1 MKKIWIKIK
10 PAGAKKEDKPRS
22 RFDDHRDTLAWP
34 KGQGTRDDDMQ
45 CAGVFDAL
53 PAEIIALILT
63 DSLPARWRFCAR
75 PVCRLWRDVLDAA
88 GDETKNAPR
97 NEYQDRALH
106 FRARDVPWGS
116 LGTLRERRL
125 HGVAC
130 RWRRGVLV
138 QASTVAEWARTR
150 PDLWDHR
157 PEALVAWCMAC
168 RHASRGDIA
177 KALVASGREPL
188 VRYAVGPLFLDR
200 GCLYGHPEQN
210 TNRLCRTRIEDV
222 TEIIWTAAPAGLA
235 TTALVVD
242 MMGPIAWDKITDP
255 LWFING
261 DCPEA
266 FELLLRAWAAHV
278 CDNDALLCDLWIAVA
293 QTDSARIFE
302 RLLAIVATANSAR
315 GCDDARQAKPDGPD
329 PRTTTPDSFLAA
341 RLATTW
347 DQKAALCFD
356 TAMLCG
362 CTSILEVGRA
372 ILVGDLARD
381 LAKAAWRRGSVA
393 SIRWC
398 KENLDL
404 PPVTPGRL
412 MAAVGQRVDFFEW
425 LFDPQRGGHVPAD
438 DAEVTDLFRALA
450 RRNAPCALWVAER
463 WPRQSAAAGLDTLAA
478 LVRNVCTES
487 SPLMPQ
493 PKERDCHG
501 DLLERLVRV
510 LDLCATHVATGDSAG
525 DPWCNLWTT
534 IVALDRAARNWPW
547 HGWHVILCFV
557 WSRATGSDDSDAVDM
572 LGGCGPRPAS
582 QALWARWCR
591 VCPITLDDLGLTEA
605 DGHEIALTTSS
616 GSPLF
621 FTGEWAHKPCVTH
634 EDALA
639 RSKVSALAFAAWLR
653 ARGLLAG

>member
-1 MKKIWIKIK
+1 
-10 PAGAKKEDKPRS
+10 
-22 RFDDHRDTLAWP
+22 
-34 KGQGTRDDDMQ
+34 MQ

-53 PAEIIALILT
+53 PAEIIALILA

-75 PVCRLWRDVLDAA
+75 PVCRLWRDILDAV

-116 LGTLRERRL
+116 LGTLRGRRL

-168 RHASRGDIA
+168 RHTSRGDIA
-177 KALVASGREPL
+177 NALVASGREPL

-200 GCLYGHPEQN
+200 GCLYGDAEQN
-210 TNRLCRTRIEDV
+210 TNRPRRTRIEDM
-222 TEIIWTAAPAGLA
+222 TDIIWTATSAGLA

-242 MMGPIAWDKITDP
+242 MMGPIAWDKITDA
-255 LWFING
+255 LWFTSG

-293 QTDSARIFE
+293 GKGFARIFE
-302 RLLAIVATANSAR
+302 RLLAIVATADGAIG
-315 GCDDARQAKPDGPD
+315 GCNDARQAEPIGPD
-329 PRTTTPDSFLAA
+329 PRTTTPESVLAA

-347 DQKAALCFD
+347 NQKAALCFD
-356 TAMLCG
+356 TAMLHG
-362 CTSILEVGRA
+362 RTSILEVGRA
-372 ILVGDLARD
+372 SLDDDLARD
-381 LAKAAWRRGSVA
+381 LVKTAWRRGCVA
-393 SIRWC
+393 SIHWC
-398 KENLDL
+398 KENLGL
-404 PPVTPGRL
+404 PPITPGRL
-412 MAAVGQRVDFFEW
+412 LTAVGQRVEFFEW

-438 DAEVTDLFRALA
+438 DAEVMDLFRALA
-450 RRNAPCALWVAER
+450 HSNAPCALWVAER
-463 WPRQSAAAGLDTLAA
+463 WPRQSAAAGQYVLAA
-478 LVRNVCTES
+478 LVRNVCTGC
-487 SPLMPQ
+487 SPIRPR
-493 PKERDCHG
+493 PRERDCHG

-510 LDLCATHVATGDSAG
+510 LDLCATHAATGDDPG

-534 IVALDRAARNWPW
+534 VVALSRPERIWPW
-547 HGWHVILCFV
+547 HGWHVILCYV
-557 WSRATGSDDSDAVDM
+557 WSRAMGSDDSDAVDM

-591 VCPITLDDLGLTEA
+591 VCPIALGDLGLT
-605 DGHEIALTTSS
+605 DGQVIATTASS
-616 GSPLF
+616 ESPLF
-621 FTGEWAHKPCVTH
+621 FTAEWPYERCVTR

-639 RSKVSALAFAAWLR
+639 RSTVSALALAAWLR

>member
-1 MKKIWIKIK
+1 
-10 PAGAKKEDKPRS
+10 
-22 RFDDHRDTLAWP
+22 
-34 KGQGTRDDDMQ
+34 MQ
-45 CAGVFDAL
+45 CADAFDAL

-88 GDETKNAPR
+88 GDETQNAPR

-106 FRARDVPWGS
+106 FRARDVPWES
-116 LGTLRERRL
+116 LGALRGRRR
-125 HGVAC
+125 HDVAC

-168 RHASRGDIA
+168 QRASRGDIA

-200 GCLYGHPEQN
+200 GCLYDDSEQN
-210 TNRLCRTRIEDV
+210 TNLPRRTRAHDMA
-222 TEIIWTAAPAGLA
+222 EIIQVATPAGLA
-235 TTALVVD
+235 TAALVVD
-242 MMGPIAWDKITDP
+242 MMDPIAWDKITDP
-255 LWFING
+255 MWFTNG

-278 CDNDALLCDLWIAVA
+278 CGCDALLCDLWIALA
-293 QTDSARIFE
+293 GNGSARIFE
-302 RLLAIVATANSAR
+302 RLLAIAATTNGAR
-315 GCDDARQAKPDGPD
+315 GCDDARQAEPGGPD
-329 PRTTTPDSFLAA
+329 PRTTTPASLLAA

-356 TAMLCG
+356 TAVLCG
-362 CTSILEVGRA
+362 HTSILEAGRVS
-372 ILVGDLARD
+372 LDGDLARD
-381 LAKAAWRRGSVA
+381 LANTAWRRGHVA
-393 SIRWC
+393 SIHWC
-398 KENLDL
+398 KENLNL

-412 MAAVGQRVDFFEW
+412 LDAVGQRVEFFEW

-438 DAEVTDLFRALA
+438 DAEVTGLFRALA
-450 RRNAPCALWVAER
+450 YSNATCALWVAER
-463 WPRQSAAAGLDTLAA
+463 WPRQSAAGGRDVLAA
-478 LVRNVCTES
+478 LVRGVCAGCG
-487 SPLMPQ
+487 PIKPQ
-493 PKERDCHG
+493 PRERDCRG

-510 LDLCATHVATGDSAG
+510 LDLCATHAATGGNPG
-525 DPWCNLWTT
+525 DPWCNLWTA
-534 IVALDRAARNWPW
+534 IVALGRAGRNWPW
-547 HGWHVILCFV
+547 EGWRVILCYA
-557 WSRATGSDDSDAVDM
+557 WSRATGSDDDDAVDM
-572 LGGCGPRPAS
+572 LGGRGPRPAS

-591 VCPITLDDLGLTEA
+591 VCPVTLDDLGLP
-605 DGHEIALTTSS
+605 DGHMIATTASS
-616 GSPLF
+616 ESPLF
-621 FTGEWAHKPCVTH
+621 FTTEWSYKSCVRR

-639 RSKVSALAFAAWLR
+639 RSRVSTLALAAWLR